1 MKKQITRL
9 LALVIAIVMA
19 VTVVPVL
26 PAKAAGNLEISIQ
39 GNGGVFEY
47 VLSGQTDSTT
57 GCGNEQGTA
66 GKTVVA
72 LLFHACIWVLY
83 LFHNFVCIIFASVID
98 NKIFNGVNAINM
110 LWQIIQRN
118 FQRF

>member
-66 GKTVVA
+66 GKTVADAGYTQVSDPVHESDSSKE
-72 LLFHACIWVLY
+72 FEGW
-83 LFHNFVCIIFASVID
+83 
-98 NKIFNGVNAINM
+98 
-110 LWQIIQRN
+110 
-118 FQRF
+118 